1 MADKK
6 LELRIISPG
15 QEIDSHV
22 PTTADMI
29 ILRCTTGDLG
39 VLPGRTP
46 CTMVLAAGDLRII
59 NDGAEHRLTIDGGVA
74 SVERDV
80 VTVLTEA
87 AVLERS

>member
-1 MADKK
+1 MANKK

-15 QEIDSHV
+15 QEIDSQV
-22 PTTADMI
+22 PATADMI

-46 CTMVLAAGDLRII
+46 CTMVLAQGPLRII
-59 NDGAEHRLTIDGGVA
+59 NDGTECSLTIDGGVA
-74 SVERDV
+74 SVELDV

-87 AVLERS
+87 CILI